1 MKYIVQIFLSFIIIF
16 VTGCDGKDKVSP
28 IVQVDE
34 LIEVYVQISLIK
46 DSGLG
51 EFDQETL
58 IDKYLSDKNLT
69 REIID
74 SRLEIYR
81 ANPAE
86 WRAFFMNV
94 QSRLRELQREIREKT
109 FEDVTEPLIEIV
121 DTVIVPTI
129 PPIVTTE
136 TDTGGLLTLVP
147 ESDTSIIPDP
157 IGSSTSIEEDTV
169 IKESLPSLNFSGG
182 SYESDELGLFS
193 YEIQPGDNLST
204 LAGLYDT
211 QTEQLVII
219 NGILSANSIRIGQKL
234 LIPNKI
240 TNIIVHTIV
249 SGEVLSKISSRY
261 DSDLDQIARINK
273 IDNMN
278 AINIGDL
285 LYIPIRKTETEG
297 NE

>member
-16 VTGCDGKDKVSP
+16 VIGCDGEDKVSP

-46 DSGLG
+46 DSELG
-51 EFDQETL
+51 ELDQETL

-69 REIID
+69 REIIE

-81 ANPAE
+81 TNPAE

-109 FEDVTEPLIEIV
+109 FEDITEPVIEIV
-121 DTVIVPTI
+121 DTVIVPII
-129 PPIVTTE
+129 PQIIITE
-136 TDTGGLLTLVP
+136 TDTVRLITAVS
-147 ESDTSIIPDP
+147 ESDTSITPDP
-157 IGSSTSIEEDTV
+157 IGSSISIEEDTI

-182 SYESDELGLFS
+182 SYESDELGMFS